1 MSKKGKI
8 GKIYFSSKIREGG
21 NMSKIGKKG
30 NVANYCSEKIKRTPV
45 IRVRKVRL
53 QCSKVSPAAKFSQK
67 PTNLG
72 P

>member
-8 GKIYFSSKIREGG
+8 GKIYFSSKIKEGG

-30 NVANYCSEKIKRTPV
+30 NVGNFCSEKIRRPPV

-53 QCSKVSPAAKFSQK
+53 VRYTSR
-67 PTNLG
+67 LR
-72 P
+72 

>member
-8 GKIYFSSKIREGG
+8 GKIYLSSKIREGG

-30 NVANYCSEKIKRTPV
+30 NVGNFCSEKIWRPPV

-53 QCSKVSPAAKFSQK
+53 VRLTSHLRLWWGVV
-67 PTNLG
+67 
-72 P
+72 

>member
-30 NVANYCSEKIKRTPV
+30 NVGNFCSEKIRRPPV
-45 IRVRKVRL
+45 N
-53 QCSKVSPAAKFSQK
+53 PASH
-67 PTNLG
+67 L
-72 P
+72 